1 MPETAPTQANGLS
14 SQGFFRNPYF
24 IINTTMA
31 KSRPKKAQEVENLA
45 THISR
50 MKVAVVTSTSG
61 LNVKGTNELRTALR
75 AVGVDY
81 VVAKKTLVK
90 RAFEQAKLADT
101 VDLAPLSESF
111 ALSFGY
117 EDEVTP
123 AKTLAKFAKTHEAVK
138 FLGGIMDRSFV
149 PAEQMKALAALP
161 STDELRARLVGSI
174 ASPLSGF
181 VRVLNGNLA
190 GLVRVLEA
198 HRSNRAAQPA

>member
-24 IINTTMA
+24 IIHTIMA
-31 KSRPKKAQEVENLA
+31 KSRPKKAQEVENL
-45 THISR
+45 TTRISR

-75 AVGVDY
+75 AAGVDY

-90 RAFEQAKLADT
+90 RAFEQAKLSDT
-101 VDLAPLSESF
+101 VDLTPLAESF

-117 EDEVTP
+117 DDEVTP
-123 AKTLAKFAKTHEAVK
+123 AKTLAKFAKTHDAVK
-138 FLGGIMDRSFV
+138 FLGGIMDRSFI
-149 PAEQMKALAALP
+149 PAEQVKALAALP

-198 HRSNRAAQPA
+198 HRSNRAAQSA